1 MRQGAIHPSKY
12 HENARIFPGHCGFFR
27 RKENRAFSGFVHN
40 SEKRKKNAKFAGIGH
55 QQSLI
60 VPGFSKKELLSF
72 QDHNRMPE
80 QFIMYE

>member
-1 MRQGAIHPSKY
+1 MKMPGFSRAI
-12 HENARIFPGHCGFFR
+12 AD
-27 RKENRAFSGFVHN
+27 FSV
-40 SEKRKKNAKFAGIGH
+40 EKRTAHFPDLFIIPRNGKKNAKFAGIGH